1 MSDSKGGGIPWT
13 SVAVLV
19 AFVGSTQLVP
29 HAFEQLRPAEKE
41 RAQSSLSAEM
51 EVDARLWEDPF
62 AALRRHEQE
71 RAERCERVVKTSG
84 IAACR
89 SSWEGVR
96 RPEVLRDRLDRDGD
110 KDVSES
116 LVVLA
121 LVPGNPFVGAEEGRR
136 RTRYAVLAG
145 LQAQGYVPDNAERI
159 GLLEFDVQRLTS
171 DCEAA
176 RAARRHQGLNAP
188 GELATAASAPSAS
201 VSTAS
206 TAAAP
211 AAINDPPVCRELR
224 RSGAPKPSDKAK
236 FTVPYEMLAKRNRHR
251 EADTT
256 GPLRRFEQ
264 VALLWVDESA
274 LPDSKLDGLARMV
287 DAMFGPELVANRA
300 PCVKPSRTLP
310 RLAIIGPS
318 STDAL
323 RTALSDLR
331 RASEVYAKD
340 SKPVIEALGERA
352 LGCECKASAMLTGGS
367 AALSVSEGD
376 GPGDGAA
383 QKPQALQSNKAEPRL
398 SCPLLADPRPA
409 LQGYRLLA
417 GAKIFNSASTASSN
431 MLDELRKQDLDA
443 FLNEK
448 FNRMLGDRP
457 PVKIDF
463 QRTISTDNELIKRL
477 VAELQLRLPANE
489 QRRLVVVAER
499 DSIYSQSL
507 VNELQHRLKDF
518 HNLSFEPVYFF
529 RGIDGVTTR
538 DAGREGNE
546 RTAASKATA
555 LEWPESRDQL
565 DYLRRLAASL
575 KDSEAPGRAGPI
587 GAIGIL
593 ANDVH
598 DKLLVMQ
605 ALHDTFS
612 DKVFFTTDMDAR
624 FLHPRVQAF
633 TRNLIVATSLPLEF
647 YPPKPGI
654 VDLQAGTPPLRDVY
668 QTASYLAA
676 RRAACRS
683 QECLDEEKLAAR
695 DALDNPSLY
704 EIGRNGAVPL
714 SGYALLNQTGST
726 SSARLIVAALV
737 AGLMLIGLLVWP
749 STPAIRQARIAY
761 LRRPLAPDASA
772 MHMPMNL
779 PAVVLVALHAALCAY
794 VFCSLI
800 ELVRPQQMSFAQTL
814 ILSALAAFAAL
825 LAVLPSLLAQQR
837 HAVASVAEQEAGVDK
852 LHIAVLALIA
862 AAWVWVAWPGAEA
875 KVCLDCEPV
884 TWLQGVSAW
893 PSQLIHL
900 LALMTIL
907 WTLDFAWS
915 DTLRRMHE
923 DSAWLQL
930 PRPKAPGVSRIG
942 VQGLLKGW
950 FKQVS
955 ISTWQRPGGASNDF
969 LSLWTQ
975 YGERGD
981 SRPRAAR
988 TIVWYLISVLV
999 VTMLFFGL
1007 SEGQV
1012 PEVPVRGLEHRQLV
1026 RATLYACL
1034 LLLPLLVVA
1043 VADATMLAFR
1053 FIGHLN
1059 CGRSAYPQATIAH
1072 FARQLGEAHAPLWQR
1087 LFPVRLEE
1095 RPGSAAAVPGAALPP
1110 AGAFHCL
1117 LDDWLDV
1124 QVVARRTAYVSRLVI
1139 GPFLVLALLVV
1150 ARSRLF
1156 DNWSLTPAIAVAISL
1171 YLVWLIVLASLLK
1184 IAAENT
1190 RKRALASMNADLRW
1204 LAGST
1209 AEMAVLVEPFKRLI
1223 ASVESNQTGAFA
1235 PLFEQPLLKALLVP
1249 LGGAGGAQLFDYLL
1263 LAR

>member
-62 AALRRHEQE
+62 AALRRYELE

-89 SSWEGVR
+89 SSWEGAR

-159 GLLEFDVQRLTS
+159 GLLEFDVQRLTN

-176 RAARRHQGLNAP
+176 RAARRHQSLNSPEAP
-188 GELATAASAPSAS
+188 ASGAAASTSAS
-201 VSTAS
+201 TSGSTSAS
-206 TAAAP
+206 TSAQLLSN
-211 AAINDPPVCRELR
+211 NDPPVCRELR
-224 RSGAPKPSDKAK
+224 RAGAPKPSDKAK

-264 VALLWVDESA
+264 VAVLWVDESA

-300 PCVKPSRTLP
+300 PCVKPSRTVP

-331 RASEVYAKD
+331 RASEVFAKD
-340 SKPVIEALGERA
+340 SKPVFEALGERGLA
-352 LGCECKASAMLTGGS
+352 CDCKAAAASVIANAPAQESEVDSSAGS
-367 AALSVSEGD
+367 A
-376 GPGDGAA
+376 
-383 QKPQALQSNKAEPRL
+383 PQEARVFNKAEQVL

-448 FNRMLGDRP
+448 FNRMLGDKP

-538 DAGREGNE
+538 DAGRESNE
-546 RTAASKATA
+546 RAAASKATA

-565 DYLRRLAASL
+565 DYLRRLASSL
-575 KDSEAPGRAGPI
+575 RNSEAPGSGGPI

-598 DKLLVMQ
+598 DKLLVLQ

-647 YPPKPGI
+647 YPPKPGL

-683 QECLDEEKLAAR
+683 VECLDEEKLAAS

-714 SGYALLNQTGST
+714 SGYALLNQPANSG
-726 SSARLIVAALV
+726 SARLIVAGLV
-737 AGLMLIGLLVWP
+737 AALMLIGLLVWP
-749 STPAIRQARIAY
+749 STPAIRQARMAY
-761 LRRPLAPDASA
+761 LRRPLAPDAL
-772 MHMPMNL
+772 PMNL

-825 LAVLPSLLAQQR
+825 LAVMPSLLAQQR
-837 HAVASVAEQEAGVDK
+837 NAVASTAEQEAGVDK
-852 LHIAVLALIA
+852 LHVAVLALIA
-862 AAWVWVAWPGAEA
+862 CAWVWVAWPGAEY

-915 DTLRRMHE
+915 DTLRRMHQ

-930 PRPKAPGVSRIG
+930 PQAKAPGVSRIG
-942 VQGLLKGW
+942 VQGMLKGW
-950 FKQVS
+950 FRQIS
-955 ISTWQRPGGASNDF
+955 ISTWQRPCGESSDF

-999 VTMLFFGL
+999 VTALFIGL

-1012 PEVPVRGLEHRQLV
+1012 PEVPVRGSEHRQLV
-1026 RATLYACL
+1026 RATLYATL

-1072 FARQLGEAHAPLWQR
+1072 FAQQLGELHAPLWQR
-1087 LFPVRLEE
+1087 LFPARLEE
-1095 RPGSAAAVPGAALPP
+1095 RQDSVSALPQGGP
-1110 AGAFHCL
+1110 QSGAFHCL

-1124 QVVARRTAYVSRLVI
+1124 QVVARRTEYVSRLVI

-1156 DNWSLTPAIAVAISL
+1156 DNWSLTPAIAVSISL
-1171 YLVWLIVLASLLK
+1171 YLIWLIVLASLLK
-1184 IAAENT
+1184 IAAEKT

-1204 LAGST
+1204 LAGGRSD
-1209 AEMAVLVEPFKRLI
+1209 MAVLVEPFKRLI
-1223 ASVESNQTGAFA
+1223 ASVEGNQTGAFA
-1235 PLFEQPLLKALLVP
+1235 PMFEQPLLKALLVP

>member
-1 MSDSKGGGIPWT
+1 MADSKGGGIPWA

-62 AALRRHEQE
+62 AALRRYEVE
-71 RAERCERVVKTSG
+71 RAERCDRVVKTAG

-89 SSWEGVR
+89 SNWEGIR

-116 LVVLA
+116 LVLLA
-121 LVPGNPFVGAEEGRR
+121 LVPGNPFVGAEEARR

-159 GLLEFDVQRLTS
+159 GLLEFDIQRLTN
-171 DCEAA
+171 DCDAA
-176 RAARRHQGLNAP
+176 RAARRPSGV
-188 GELATAASAPSAS
+188 LASEPAASGSLAEI
-201 VSTAS
+201 
-206 TAAAP
+206 
-211 AAINDPPVCRELR
+211 INDPPVCKEFR
-224 RSGAPKPSDKAK
+224 RAGAAKPSEKAK

-287 DAMFGPELVANRA
+287 DAMFGPELVASRA
-300 PCVKPSRTLP
+300 PCVKPNRTVP

-340 SKPVIEALGERA
+340 SRPIFEAMGERVGNCDCRSSPGSVA
-352 LGCECKASAMLTGGS
+352 GAVNKVNTVEGAGAVEAVEAADAAFASRELRASRPESG
-367 AALSVSEGD
+367 
-376 GPGDGAA
+376 
-383 QKPQALQSNKAEPRL
+383 L
-398 SCPLLADPRPA
+398 SCPPLADPRPA

-431 MLDELRKQDLDA
+431 MLDELRKQELDF

-463 QRTISTDNELIKRL
+463 ERTISTDNELIKRL
-477 VAELQLRLPANE
+477 VGELQLRLPANE
-489 QRRLVVVAER
+489 PRRVVVVAER
-499 DSIYSQSL
+499 DSIYSQAL
-507 VNELQHRLKDF
+507 VSELQHRLKEF
-518 HNLSFEPVYFF
+518 PKLSFEPVYFF

-538 DAGREGNE
+538 DAGRESGDRAATAGNK
-546 RTAASKATA
+546 TSA

-565 DYLRRLAASL
+565 DYLRRLATSL
-575 KDSEAPGRAGPI
+575 KASEAPGSGGPI

-624 FLHPRVQAF
+624 YLHPRVQAF

-647 YPPKPGI
+647 HQAKPGI

-676 RRAACRS
+676 RRAGCRS
-683 QECLDEEKLAAR
+683 VECLDEEKLAAKE
-695 DALDNPSLY
+695 ALQNPSLY

-714 SGYALLNQTGST
+714 SGYALMNRPDDTGS
-726 SSARLIVAALV
+726 AHLILAAL
-737 AGLMLIGLLVWP
+737 AAALMLLALLVWP
-749 STPAIRQARIAY
+749 STPAIGQARNAY
-761 LRRPLAPDASA
+761 LRRPLPADAL
-772 MHMPMNL
+772 PMTL
-779 PAVVLVALHAALCAY
+779 PAVVLVALHSALAAY
-794 VFCSLI
+794 VLCSLI
-800 ELVRPQQMSFAQTL
+800 ELVRPQQMSFGQSLLLA
-814 ILSALAAFAAL
+814 ALAAFAAM

-837 HAVASVAEQEAGVDK
+837 SALAAEAQQEAGTDK
-852 LHIAVLALIA
+852 LHAAVLVLIA
-862 AAWVWVAWPGAEA
+862 CVWVWVAWPGAEH

-900 LALMTIL
+900 LALMAIL
-907 WTLDFAWS
+907 WTLDVAWS
-915 DTLRRMHE
+915 DTLRRMRQ

-930 PRPKAPGVSRIG
+930 PLPKAPLVSRIG
-942 VQGLLKGW
+942 VRGMFKGW
-950 FKQVS
+950 FEHIS
-955 ISTWQRPGGASNDF
+955 ISTWKRPCGVSSDF

-988 TIVWYLISVLV
+988 TIVWYLLSVIG
-999 VTMLFFGL
+999 VTLLFLGL
-1007 SEGQV
+1007 SQGQV
-1012 PEVPVRGLEHRQLV
+1012 PEVPVRGAEHRQLV
-1026 RATLYACL
+1026 RATLYAAL

-1059 CGRSAYPQATIAH
+1059 CGRSAYPLATIAH
-1072 FARQLGEAHAPLWQR
+1072 FAQQLGELHAPLWQL
-1087 LFPVRLEE
+1087 LFPAALEE
-1095 RPGSAAAVPGAALPP
+1095 RQLSASDLSGSAARQ
-1110 AGAFHCL
+1110 AGALHCL

-1124 QVVARRTAYVSRLVI
+1124 QVVARRTEYVSRLVI
-1139 GPFLVLALLVV
+1139 GPFVVLALLVV

-1171 YLVWLIVLASLLK
+1171 YLIWLIVLASLLK

-1204 LAGST
+1204 LAGSQT
-1209 AEMAVLVEPFKRLI
+1209 ELAVLVEPFKRLI
-1223 ASVESNQTGAFA
+1223 AAVENNQTGAFA

>member
-62 AALRRHEQE
+62 AALRRYELE
-71 RAERCERVVKTSG
+71 RAERCERLVKTSG
-84 IAACR
+84 LAACR
-89 SSWEGVR
+89 SWEGAR

-176 RAARRHQGLNAP
+176 RAARRHQGLALP
-188 GELATAASAPSAS
+188 EAAASAASAS
-201 VSTAS
+201 
-206 TAAAP
+206 AAGQLALN
-211 AAINDPPVCRELR
+211 NDPPVCRELR
-224 RSGAPKPSDKAK
+224 RAGAPKPSDKAK

-287 DAMFGPELVANRA
+287 DAMFGPELVASRA

-340 SKPVIEALGERA
+340 SKPIFEALGDSAAACDCKVIASSSSGNPAA
-352 LGCECKASAMLTGGS
+352 LASDADIAGGS
-367 AALSVSEGD
+367 T
-376 GPGDGAA
+376 A
-383 QKPQALQSNKAEPRL
+383 QLPRVLNRADPQL

-489 QRRLVVVAER
+489 PRRLVVVAER

-538 DAGREGNE
+538 DAVRESNE
-546 RTAASKATA
+546 RSASSKSTA

-575 KDSEAPGRAGPI
+575 KDSEAPGGAGPI

-633 TRNLIVATSLPLEF
+633 TRNLVVATSLPLEF
-647 YPPKPGI
+647 YPPKADI

-683 QECLDEEKLAAR
+683 VECLDEEKLAAK

-714 SGYALLNQTGST
+714 GGYALLNQPGNPG
-726 SSARLIVAALV
+726 SARLIVAALV

-761 LRRPLAPDASA
+761 LRRPLAPDAL
-772 MHMPMNL
+772 PMNL

-800 ELVRPQQMSFAQTL
+800 ELVRPQQMTFAQTL
-814 ILSALAAFAAL
+814 LLSALAAFAAL

-837 HAVASVAEQEAGVDK
+837 NAVAAAAEQEVGVDK
-852 LHIAVLALIA
+852 LHVAVLALIA
-862 AAWVWVAWPGAEA
+862 CAWIWLAWPGAVH

-907 WTLDFAWS
+907 WTLDVAWS
-915 DTLRRMHE
+915 DTLRRMQQ

-930 PRPKAPGVSRIG
+930 PLPKAPGLSRIG
-942 VQGLLKGW
+942 VQGMLKGW
-950 FKQVS
+950 FKQIS
-955 ISTWQRPGGASNDF
+955 ISTWQRPCGISSDF

-988 TIVWYLISVLV
+988 TIVWYLISVSV
-999 VTMLFFGL
+999 VTALFFGL
-1007 SEGQV
+1007 SEGRV
-1012 PEVPVRGLEHRQLV
+1012 PEVPVRGAEHRQLV
-1026 RATLYACL
+1026 RATLYAAL

-1072 FARQLGEAHAPLWQR
+1072 FAQQLGEAHAPLWQR
-1087 LFPVRLEE
+1087 LFPARLEE
-1095 RPGSAAAVPGAALPP
+1095 RQGRMSAEASSPEPQ

-1124 QVVARRTAYVSRLVI
+1124 QVVARRTEYVSRLVI
-1139 GPFLVLALLVV
+1139 GPFIVLALLVV

-1204 LAGST
+1204 LAGSQP
-1209 AEMAVLVEPFKRLI
+1209 EMAVLVEPFKRLI
-1223 ASVESNQTGAFA
+1223 TSVENNQTGAFA

>member
-1 MSDSKGGGIPWT
+1 MSESKGGGIPWT
-13 SVAVLV
+13 SVAVLL

-62 AALRRHEQE
+62 AALRRYELE
-71 RAERCERVVKTSG
+71 RVERCERVGKTSDR
-84 IAACR
+84 AACR
-89 SSWEGVR
+89 NWEGSR

-110 KDVSES
+110 KDISES
-116 LVVLA
+116 VVVLA

-136 RTRYAVLAG
+136 RTRYAILAG
-145 LQAQGYVPDNAERI
+145 LQAQGYVPDNAERL
-159 GLLEFDVQRLTS
+159 GLLEFEVRRLTS

-176 RAARRHQGLNAP
+176 RAARRLP
-188 GELATAASAPSAS
+188 GTDMVESDA
-201 VSTAS
+201 
-206 TAAAP
+206 AAAP
-211 AAINDPPVCRELR
+211 AAPPVAAPPSMDPLVCRELGR
-224 RSGAPKPSDKAK
+224 VGAPKPSEKAK

-256 GPLRRFEQ
+256 GPVRRFEQ

-287 DAMFGPELVANRA
+287 DAMFGPELVASRA
-300 PCVKPSRTLP
+300 PCVKTSRTVP

-331 RASEVYAKD
+331 RASELYAKD
-340 SKPVIEALGERA
+340 SRPVFEAMGDKGA
-352 LGCECKASAMLTGGS
+352 LCDC
-367 AALSVSEGD
+367 
-376 GPGDGAA
+376 GAA
-383 QKPQALQSNKAEPRL
+383 PLADAEQSAGDEVAGRSSAGAKAVLLKTRAAL

-409 LQGYRLLA
+409 LQGYRMLA
-417 GAKIFNSASTASSN
+417 DARILNSASTASSQ

-448 FNRMLGDRP
+448 FNRMLGDKP

-477 VAELQLRLPANE
+477 VGELQLRLPATE
-489 QRRLVVVAER
+489 PRRVVVVAER

-507 VNELQHRLKDF
+507 VNELQHRLRDF
-518 HNLSFEPVYFF
+518 ENLSFEPVYFF

-538 DAGREGNE
+538 DAVRNSGDKS
-546 RTAASKATA
+546 AAAANKANA

-565 DYLRRLAASL
+565 DYLRRLAGSLRAS
-575 KDSEAPGRAGPI
+575 EGPGGAGPI

-598 DKLLVMQ
+598 DKLLVLQ

-633 TRNLIVATSLPLEF
+633 TRNLVVATSLPLEF
-647 YPPKPGI
+647 YPAKPGV

-683 QECLDEEKLAAR
+683 VECLNEEKLAAK

-714 SGYALLNQTGST
+714 GGYALLNRPDNPGS
-726 SSARLIVAALV
+726 SRLIIAALV
-737 AGLMLIGLLVWP
+737 AALMLIGLLVWP
-749 STPAIRQARIAY
+749 STPAIKQARSAY
-761 LRRPLAPDASA
+761 LRRPLAADAL
-772 MHMPMNL
+772 PMNL

-800 ELVRPQQMSFAQTL
+800 ELVRPQQMTFAQTL
-814 ILSALAAFAAL
+814 LLSAMAAFAAL

-837 HAVASVAEQEAGVDK
+837 NAVALDGEQEVGIDK
-852 LHIAVLALIA
+852 LHVAVLLLIA
-862 AAWVWVAWPGAEA
+862 CAWVWVAWPGAQR

-900 LALMTIL
+900 MALMTIL
-907 WTLDFAWS
+907 WTLDVAWS
-915 DTLRRMHE
+915 DTLRRMRQ
-923 DSAWLQL
+923 DSMWLQL
-930 PRPKAPGVSRIG
+930 PLPKAHGVSRIG
-942 VQGLLKGW
+942 LQSIIKGW
-950 FKQVS
+950 FNQIS
-955 ISTWQRPGGASNDF
+955 ISTWRRPCGVSSDF
-969 LSLWTQ
+969 LTLWTQ

-988 TIVWYLISVLV
+988 TTVWYLLSVLV
-999 VTMLFFGL
+999 VTVLFFGL

-1012 PEVPVRGLEHRQLV
+1012 PEVPVRGAEHRQLV
-1026 RATLYACL
+1026 RATLYAVS

-1043 VADATMLAFR
+1043 VADATLLAFR

-1072 FARQLGEAHAPLWQR
+1072 FAQQLGELHAPLWQR
-1087 LFPVRLEE
+1087 LFPARLEE
-1095 RPGSAAAVPGAALPP
+1095 RSWLADPAVEE
-1110 AGAFHCL
+1110 AGQPRSEAQHCL

-1124 QVVARRTAYVSRLVI
+1124 QVVARRTEYVSRLVI
-1139 GPFLVLALLVV
+1139 GPFIVLALLVV

-1171 YLVWLIVLASLLK
+1171 YLIWLIVLASLLK

-1204 LAGST
+1204 LAGSRP
-1209 AEMAVLVEPFKRLI
+1209 EMAALVEPFKRLI
-1223 ASVESNQTGAFA
+1223 VSVESNQTGAFA
-1235 PLFEQPLLKALLVP
+1235 PIFEQPLLKALLVP

>member
-29 HAFEQLRPAEKE
+29 QAFEQLRPAEKE

-62 AALRRHEQE
+62 AALRRYELE
-71 RAERCERVVKTSG
+71 RAERCERVLKTVG
-84 IAACR
+84 QAACR
-89 SSWEGVR
+89 SNWEGIR
-96 RPEVLRDRLDRDGD
+96 RPEVLRARLDRDGD
-110 KDVSES
+110 KDISES

-136 RTRYAVLAG
+136 RTRYAILAG

-159 GLLEFDVQRLTS
+159 GLLEFDIQRLTG

-176 RAARRHQGLNAP
+176 RAARRLP
-188 GELATAASAPSAS
+188 SASAPDPAGSA
-201 VSTAS
+201 VAATAVNPS
-206 TAAAP
+206 
-211 AAINDPPVCRELR
+211 NDPPVCKEPGRV
-224 RSGAPKPSDKAK
+224 GAPKASDKAK
-236 FTVPYEMLAKRNRHR
+236 FTVPYELLAKRNRHR
-251 EADTT
+251 ESDTT
-256 GPLRRFEQ
+256 GPVRRFEQ

-287 DAMFGPELVANRA
+287 DALFGPELVASRA
-300 PCVKPSRTLP
+300 PCVKPGRTVP

-331 RASEVYAKD
+331 RASETYAKD
-340 SKPVIEALGERA
+340 SRPVFEALGEKA
-352 LGCECKASAMLTGGS
+352 GNCDCKASNSSAAELLADGDDTGS
-367 AALSVSEGD
+367 AKE
-376 GPGDGAA
+376 PGSTKLAPG
-383 QKPQALQSNKAEPRL
+383 L

-417 GAKIFNSASTASSN
+417 GAKIFNAASTASSQ

-448 FNRMLGDRP
+448 FNRMLGDKP

-463 QRTISTDNELIKRL
+463 QRTIATDNELIKRL
-477 VAELQLRLPANE
+477 VAELQLRLPAHE
-489 QRRLVVVAER
+489 PRRVVVVAER

-507 VNELQHRLKDF
+507 VNELQHRLREFK
-518 HNLSFEPVYFF
+518 NLSFEPVYFF

-538 DAGREGNE
+538 DAGRESAE
-546 RTAASKATA
+546 RAGQTNKAATA

-565 DYLRRLAASL
+565 DYLRRLATSL
-575 KDSEAPGRAGPI
+575 KASEKPGAGGAI

-593 ANDVH
+593 GNDVH
-598 DKLLVMQ
+598 DKLLVLQ

-633 TRNLIVATSLPLEF
+633 TRNLVVATSLPLEF
-647 YPPKPGI
+647 LPPQPGI
-654 VDLQAGTPPLRDVY
+654 VDLQAGTPPMRDVY

-683 QECLDEEKLAAR
+683 AECLDEEKLAAK

-714 SGYALLNQTGST
+714 SGYALLNKPQDPG
-726 SSARLIVAALV
+726 SARLIVATVGA
-737 AGLMLIGLLVWP
+737 ALMLVSLLVWP
-749 STPAIRQARIAY
+749 STPAIKQARSAY
-761 LRRPLAPDASA
+761 LRRPLAADAL
-772 MHMPMNL
+772 PLNL

-794 VFCSLI
+794 IFCSLI

-814 ILSALAAFAAL
+814 LLAALAAFAAL

-837 HAVASVAEQEAGVDK
+837 NAVAGTGEQEVGIDK
-852 LHIAVLALIA
+852 LHVAVLALIA
-862 AAWVWVAWPGAEA
+862 CAWVWIAWPGAA
-875 KVCLDCEPV
+875 SQVCLDCEPV

-900 LALMTIL
+900 LALMTVL
-907 WTLDFAWS
+907 WTLDVAWS
-915 DTLRRMHE
+915 DTLRRMNQ

-930 PRPKAPGVSRIG
+930 PLPHAPGVSRLG
-942 VQGLLKGW
+942 VQSLLKGW
-950 FKQVS
+950 FNQIS
-955 ISTWQRPGGASNDF
+955 ISTWTRPCGLSTDF
-969 LSLWTQ
+969 LTLWTQ

-988 TIVWYLISVLV
+988 TIVWYLISLLV
-999 VTMLFFGL
+999 VTLLFFGL

-1012 PEVPVRGLEHRQLV
+1012 PEVPVRGTEHRQLV
-1026 RATLYACL
+1026 RATLYATL

-1059 CGRSAYPQATIAH
+1059 CGRTVYPQATIAH
-1072 FARQLGEAHAPLWQR
+1072 FAQQLGELHAPFWR
-1087 LFPVRLEE
+1087 GLFQARLEE
-1095 RPGSAAAVPGAALPP
+1095 RELPP
-1110 AGAFHCL
+1110 DWPLNTNEPQAGAHHCL

-1124 QVVARRTAYVSRLVI
+1124 QVVARRTEYVSRLVI
-1139 GPFLVLALLVV
+1139 GPFIVLALLVV

-1156 DNWSLTPAIAVAISL
+1156 DNWSLTPAIAMGISL
-1171 YLVWLIVLASLLK
+1171 YLIWLIVLASLLK

-1204 LAGST
+1204 LAGSKPEL
-1209 AEMAVLVEPFKRLI
+1209 AGLVEPFKRLI
-1223 ASVESNQTGAFA
+1223 VSVESNQTGAFA
-1235 PLFEQPLLKALLVP
+1235 PVFEQPLLKALLVP